1 MSDPLRDIELEVAN
15 LRAHVDLADANIR
28 ASIDR
33 IEADVERLKSDVLG
47 FVPLIR
53 YLPVER
59 AVFGVIALVV
69 VAVVTSV
76 IALVVRS

>member
-1 MSDPLRDIELEVAN
+1 VSDPLNDLERRVDRLASK
-15 LRAHVDLADANIR
+15 VDLADAMIR
-28 ASIDR
+28 ADIDAIR
-33 IEADVERLKSDVLG
+33 ADIERLKSDHLA

-59 AVFGVIALVV
+59 AVFGVITLVV

-76 IALVVRS
+76 IALVVRK